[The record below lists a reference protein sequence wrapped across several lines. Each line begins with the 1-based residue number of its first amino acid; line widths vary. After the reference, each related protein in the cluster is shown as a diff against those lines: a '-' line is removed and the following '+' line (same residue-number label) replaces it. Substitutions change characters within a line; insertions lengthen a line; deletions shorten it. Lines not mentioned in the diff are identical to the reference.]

1 MHRSLSIATKWFLRR
16 RGDHPPPPPPPL
28 SFFCSRPFSGY
39 RERLTYASLHSIN
52 FDDALSLFCEML
64 HSHPLPTI
72 LDFTRVLTAIAK
84 MNKHHDAVVEA
95 LGISHDLYTCTIL
108 IDCLCR
114 CSRLSLA
121 LSVLADIVTYNVLL
135 DCLCSKGKVEKAMVM
150 VEDMEK
156 REGSLAL
163 RGVKPDAI
171 AYRTTISGL
180 SRKGRRRE
188 ADKLCR
194 KMKEDGIIVPIKC
207 IHNDETLT
215 DHHTSSSLAEF
226 IKVIHE

>member
-1 MHRSLSIATKWFLRR
+1 MSSSPEQLFAVGRKVQINALGTKPNPIWMHRSLSIATKWFLRR

-156 REGSLAL
+156 REGRYVDIVTYSIII
-163 RGVKPDAI
+163 RGMVFV
-171 AYRTTISGL
+171 L
-180 SRKGRRRE
+180 
-188 ADKLCR
+188 
-194 KMKEDGIIVPIKC
+194 
-207 IHNDETLT
+207 
-215 DHHTSSSLAEF
+215 
-226 IKVIHE
+226 